1 MNAKLN
7 KKELKEKKHI
17 ILLCG
22 HYEGFDERVKAI
34 IDLEISIGDYVL
46 TGGELPAMVITD
58 SIVRLIDGVITDGS
72 LESES
77 FTDNLLDYPV
87 YTRPA
92 EFRGM
97 KVPEVL
103 LSGHHENINKY
114 RNEERIR
121 LTKEKRSDLLKG
133 E

>member
-1 MNAKLN
+1 MIYDIKSAEGPIEINSTGPSADFKLM
-7 KKELKEKKHI
+7 
-17 ILLCG
+17 LLLA
-22 HYEGFDERVKAI
+22 VK
-34 IDLEISIGDYVL
+34 
-46 TGGELPAMVITD
+46 
-58 SIVRLIDGVITDGS
+58 
-72 LESES
+72 SES
-77 FTDNLLDYPV
+77 FNNNLLDYPV

-121 LTKEKRSDLLKG
+121 VTKENRSDLVKG